1 MKSRKKK
8 VPCRGG
14 FLPVRRR
21 ENPCQIPRV
30 VLKIYESTVSTWSVD
45 RLDKPRNGNAF
56 AQGVRDGVPIALGYF
71 AVAFSLGIAAR
82 DAGLSPWQGFLA
94 SLLCTASAGEYAL
107 FTLMGAGAAYWEVA
121 LVTLITNAR
130 YFLMSC
136 ALSQRISPGM
146 KDRHR
151 LLVGTAVTDE
161 IFGISIARPGPLE
174 PKYHYG
180 AMAVAVPAWAVG
192 TALGILM
199 GTVLPARV
207 VSALSVALYG
217 MFLAIIV
224 PPARKEGSVALCV
237 LLGFGLS
244 WAAGVLPALR
254 DLSAGMRT
262 ILLTVGISAVIALL
276 FPRKE
281 ESDAQ

>member
-1 MKSRKKK
+1 M
-8 VPCRGG
+8 
-14 FLPVRRR
+14 
-21 ENPCQIPRV
+21 
-30 VLKIYESTVSTWSVD
+30 D
-45 RLDKPRNGNAF
+45 RQGKQNAF

-82 DAGLSPWQGFLA
+82 DAGLTPGQGFLA

-107 FTLMGAGAAYWEVA
+107 FTLIGAVAAYWEVA

-136 ALSQRISPGM
+136 ALSQRISPEM

-151 LLVGTAVTDE
+151 WLVGAAVTDE

-174 PKYHYG
+174 PRYHYG
-180 AMAVAVPAWAVG
+180 AMAVAVPAWAIG

-199 GTVLPARV
+199 GTVLPPRV

-224 PPARKEGSVALCV
+224 PPARKERSVALCV
-237 LLGFGLS
+237 LLGFLLS
-244 WAAGVLPALR
+244 WAAGVLPGIKAL
-254 DLSAGMRT
+254 STGMRT
-262 ILLTVGISAVIALL
+262 IILTVGISAAAALL

-281 ESDAQ
+281 ENDAQ